1 MTSMPVVTVTAV
13 EAMMM
18 RMMRMMMRMMTSM
31 TMTCLVAF
39 LCLLR
44 IIILMRI
51 VILILMRRMLILMT
65 GIVPYPVLVVVPS
78 VVEAKEGTPWRK
90 KPLQHRHRTDAEV
103 GVAILLL
110 VVLRY
115 NGQYCNSCDSC
126 SCYGLQ
132 DDLAR

>member
-1 MTSMPVVTVTAV
+1 MTAV

-51 VILILMRRMLILMT
+51 VILILILMRRMLILMT